1 MGIRSGLNQNFY
13 MDTNEVIG
21 AAERIR
27 SVMAEVDACMWEA
40 DGLFCRI
47 ADLAE
52 SVPVEARCEALISAC
67 ENAREGIRKS
77 DFSEYGNRVSRN
89 MIELADDS
97 EYVSRETVKGME
109 DVGER
114 LYSIRNT
121 VSEVQNLLKTET
133 YDSNINGSTLQ
144 LWTVEG
150 TALISKLHDMD
161 SEQQNE
167 NVTDD
172 SFIAY
177 QAARFAGLRT
187 TVNGYPII
195 NSAADYQ
202 RYIQFYNL
210 SHQEEGSLEV
220 VNADGSTT
228 IYYVCARPFDETVNI
243 QMALEGRS
251 APQIYEDEKLISAS
265 SEAIYAAMLP
275 CNHMTGSEKYQ
286 FLDLSYDDYLTIDMA
301 GEMLVGQGVL
311 EGREEAFINAAREYN
326 VNPVYLIVHT
336 ILETGHG
343 TSDLAR
349 GYSYGGKIVYN
360 MYGYGAVDGDALEE
374 GARTAYENGWFS
386 PEAAI
391 IGGAERIA
399 GSYIAKGENGQ
410 NTLYEMRWNPRNPGQ
425 HQYATDIEWALKQVR
440 GMGLQEIYGEAPQEM
455 MRYYIPV
462 YPAQ

>member
-1 MGIRSGLNQNFY
+1 MGVRSGLNQNFY

-40 DGLFCRI
+40 DGVFCRI

-67 ENAREGIRKS
+67 ENARTGIRKS
-77 DFSEYGNRVSRN
+77 NFLEFGNRVSRN
-89 MIELADDS
+89 MLELADDS
-97 EYVSRETVKGME
+97 EYVSREMVKGME
-109 DVGER
+109 DVRER
-114 LYSIRNT
+114 LCSVRNI
-121 VSEVQNLLKTET
+121 VSEVQNLLKTEA

-150 TALISKLHDMD
+150 MASISKLHDMD
-161 SEQQNE
+161 SERQNE

-187 TVNGYPII
+187 TVDGYPII

-202 RYIQFYNL
+202 SYIQFYNL
-210 SHQEEGSLEV
+210 FHQEEESLEV

-228 IYYVCARPFDETVNI
+228 IYYVCEKSYEEAVNI
-243 QMALEGRS
+243 QAALEG
-251 APQIYEDEKLISAS
+251 S
-265 SEAIYAAMLP
+265 SEAKISRNGVWLLASDEEIYLAMLP

-286 FLDLSYDDYLTIDMA
+286 FLELSYYDYLTSDMA
-301 GEMLVGQGVL
+301 REMLEGKGIL
-311 EGREEAFINAAREYN
+311 EGKEEVFLDAAREYN

-343 TSDLAR
+343 TSDLAV
-349 GYSYGGKIVYN
+349 GYSYNGKIVYN
-360 MYGYGAVDGDALEE
+360 MYGYSAPDGTALEE
-374 GARTAYENGWFS
+374 GAEMAYENSWFS

-391 IGGAERIA
+391 MGGAECIA
-399 GSYIAKGENGQ
+399 GSYIDKSENGQ

-425 HQYATDIEWALKQVR
+425 HQYATDIEWALKQVW
-440 GMGLQEIYGEAPQEM
+440 GTELQEIYGKAPQEV

>member
-13 MDTNEVIG
+13 MDSNEVIE

-40 DGLFCRI
+40 DGLFCGI
-47 ADLAE
+47 AGLVE

-67 ENAREGIRKS
+67 ENARAGIRKS
-77 DFSEYGNRVSRN
+77 DFLEYGNRVSRN

-97 EYVSRETVKGME
+97 EFVSRETAKEME
-109 DVGER
+109 EVRER
-114 LYSIRNT
+114 LYGIRST
-121 VSEVQNLLKTET
+121 VSELQELLRTA
-133 YDSNINGSTLQ
+133 
-144 LWTVEG
+144 EG
-150 TALISKLHDMD
+150 TASFGKPYDMD
-161 SEQQNE
+161 SQLRDES
-167 NVTDD
+167 VTDD

-177 QAARFAGLRT
+177 QAARLAGLRT
-187 TVNGYPII
+187 TVSGYPII

-202 RYIQFYNL
+202 NYIKFYNL
-210 SHQEEGSLEV
+210 SNQREGSLEV

-228 IYYVCARPFDETVNI
+228 IYYVCARPFEEAVNI
-243 QMALEGRS
+243 QTALEGRS
-251 APQIYEDEKLISAS
+251 APQIYENEKLISAS
-265 SEAIYAAMLP
+265 REAIYAAMLP
-275 CNHMTGSEKYQ
+275 CNYMTGSDKYQ
-286 FLDLSYDDYLTIDMA
+286 FLDLSYYDYLTIDMA
-301 GEMLVGQGVL
+301 GEIL
-311 EGREEAFINAAREYN
+311 EGRGILEGKEEVFINAAREYN
-326 VNPVYLIVHT
+326 INPVYLIVHT
-336 ILETGHG
+336 ILETGNG
-343 TSDLAR
+343 TSDLAV
-349 GYSYGGKIVYN
+349 GYPYGGKIVYN

-399 GSYIAKGENGQ
+399 GSYIGKGENGQ

-440 GMGLQEIYGEAPQEM
+440 GMGLQEIYGEVSQEM